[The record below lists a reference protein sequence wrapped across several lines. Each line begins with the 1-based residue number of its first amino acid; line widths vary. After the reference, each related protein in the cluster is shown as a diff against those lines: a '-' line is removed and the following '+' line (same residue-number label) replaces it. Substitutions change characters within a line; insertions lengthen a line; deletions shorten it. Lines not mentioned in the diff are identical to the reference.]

1 MSQILVDD
9 EIAEGINNLHLKK
22 KEVFN
27 VFHTWDE
34 DYVKHN
40 WHNVEPIQHIEHIS
54 SRQKRKRY
62 PKLCFTIVK
71 TLINL

>member
-9 EIAEGINNLHLKK
+9 EIAEGINTLHLKK

-27 VFHTWDE
+27 VFHTWAK

-54 SRQKRKRY
+54 SRQRRKGY